1 MSKLKWGLQS
11 SPQHVSYDELLQLWQ
26 RADVLGYDSAWLFD
40 HFLPITGE
48 RSGPCFE
55 GWTLLTAL
63 ATQTQ
68 RLHVGCLVTSV
79 IYRHP
84 AVLAKIGATLDVITN
99 GRLELGIGAG
109 WFEAETLAYGMPFP
123 RTGERLSQL
132 EEALQV
138 IRSLWTQDYS
148 DFKGRH
154 FTLTQARC
162 EPKPVQKP
170 TPTIWV
176 GGQGEKVTLRIVAER
191 ADGWDTDMLPLE
203 VYDRKL
209 EALSEHCERIGRDP
223 STVRKMIHFSGVID
237 GDERIAQQRAET
249 LAKEWNATVPDLR
262 GRVLMGTPQ
271 QAAEQLMAYV
281 ERGVEHFVL
290 SLAAPYD
297 MKMVELYINEVAPI
311 VKRLIHNH

>member
-1 MSKLKWGLQS
+1 MSRLKWGLQS
-11 SPQHVSYDELLQLWQ
+11 SPQHVSYGELLQLWQ
-26 RADVLGYDSAWLFD
+26 RADALGYDSAWLFD

-48 RSGPCFE
+48 RTGPCFE

-63 ATQTQ
+63 AAQTQ
-68 RLHVGCLVTSV
+68 RLHAGCLVTSV

-84 AVLAKIGATLDVITN
+84 AVLANMGATLDVVTG

-109 WFEAETLAYGMPFP
+109 WFEAETVAYGMPFP
-123 RTGERLSQL
+123 RTGERLAQL

-138 IRSLWTQDYS
+138 IRMLWTQDYS

-170 TPTIWV
+170 NPTIWV
-176 GGQGEKVTLRIVAER
+176 GGQGEKVTLRVVAAQ
-191 ADGWDTDMLPLE
+191 ADGWDTDMLPLD
-203 VYDRKL
+203 VYAHKL
-209 EALSEHCERIGRDP
+209 DVLAQHCARVGRDP
-223 STVRKMIHFSGVID
+223 TTVRKMIHFAGVIAE
-237 GDERIAQQRAET
+237 DERTAQQRAEA
-249 LAKEWNATVPDLR
+249 LAQQWNTSVAELR

-271 QAAEQLMAYV
+271 QAAEQLMAYS

-297 MKMVELYINEVAPI
+297 MKMVELYINEVAPM
-311 VKRLIHNH
+311 VGRLQQSR

>member
-11 SPQHVSYDELLQLWQ
+11 SPQHVSYHELLQLWQ
-26 RADVLGYDSAWLFD
+26 KADALGYDSAWLFD

-48 RSGPCFE
+48 RTGPCFE
-55 GWTLLTAL
+55 GWTMLTAL
-63 ATQTQ
+63 AGQTQ
-68 RLHVGCLVTSV
+68 NIHIGCLVTSV

-84 AVLAKIGATLDVITN
+84 AVLAKMGATLDVVTN

-132 EEALQV
+132 DEALQV

-148 DFKGRH
+148 DFNGRH

-176 GGQGEKVTLRIVAER
+176 GGQGEKVTLRIVAEQ
-191 ADGWDTDMLPLE
+191 ADGWDMDMLPLE

-209 EALSEHCERIGRDP
+209 DALSGHCKRIGRDP
-223 STVRKMIHFSGVID
+223 STVQKMIHFSGVIAK
-237 GDERIAQQRAET
+237 DEYIAQQRVEA
-249 LAKEWNATVPDLR
+249 LAKEWNTTVPELR

-271 QAAEQLMAYV
+271 QAAEQLMEYV

-297 MKMVELYINEVAPI
+297 MEMVELYINEVAPI
-311 VKRLIHNH
+311 VERLSQ